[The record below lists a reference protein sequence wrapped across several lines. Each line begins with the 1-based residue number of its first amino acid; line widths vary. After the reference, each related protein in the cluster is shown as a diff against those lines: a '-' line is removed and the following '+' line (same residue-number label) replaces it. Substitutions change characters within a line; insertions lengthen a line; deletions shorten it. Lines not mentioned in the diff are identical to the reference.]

1 MTTGRIN
8 QVTTFQNHFRGHRL
22 LTGTPGGGGG
32 GHSPLSRRGVRQL
45 LFHIKWTHRGLRTP
59 SPPPRGGTSDL
70 KPADGVTLFPV
81 LTRLKQDPLVPWR
94 DKGHRP

>member
-22 LTGTPGGGGG
+22 LTACQ
-32 GHSPLSRRGVRQL
+32 GHSPLSRRGVHQL
-45 LFHIKWTHRGLRTP
+45 LFASNIVDPPQLADAF
-59 SPPPRGGTSDL
+59 PPRGCTSDL

-81 LTRLKQDPLVPWR
+81 LTRLEQDPLVPWR
-94 DKGHRP
+94 DKGRRP